1 MLKIKL
7 ARVGKNKQPHYR
19 FVINE
24 ARDKRDGQAVEIIGH
39 YAPAE
44 KPKILEVNLLKYDA
58 WLAKG
63 AQPTETVRS
72 LITRLKS
79 GNPFPPKK
87 AKLSKKAIAKRD
99 APKEEKAAPVAAQTE
114 TVEAPAVEAAAAET
128 EVATSAPESA
138 TAPEE
143 TASPETTAA

>member
-7 ARVGKNKQPHYR
+7 SRVGKNKQPHYR
-19 FVINE
+19 FVVNE

-39 YAPAE
+39 YAPAQQ
-44 KPKILEVNLLKYDA
+44 PKILEIDMLKYDS
-58 WLAKG
+58 WIKKG
-63 AQPTETVRS
+63 AQPTDTVRA

-99 APKEEKAAPVAAQTE
+99 APKDAAPVAEKTPTPSPE
-114 TVEAPAVEAAAAET
+114 TAPKSEAAPAATPEASE
-128 EVATSAPESA
+128 A
-138 TAPEE
+138 TAPL
-143 TASPETTAA
+143 SPEAAKVE